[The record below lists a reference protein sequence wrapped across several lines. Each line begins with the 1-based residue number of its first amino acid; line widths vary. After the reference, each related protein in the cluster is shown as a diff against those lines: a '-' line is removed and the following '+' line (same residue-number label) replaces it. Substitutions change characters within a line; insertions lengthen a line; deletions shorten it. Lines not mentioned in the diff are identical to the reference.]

1 MTVLK
6 LLRYQFLFLTL
17 WETILHLTLF
27 RVALLGAAHGWK
39 AKVPHFSKICHT
51 YPTTMNPGTVL
62 PCLKKT
68 PKKYRSPNTP
78 FEFCQHQNFFTRN
91 QQTLLYQEIQI
102 LIPFWYI
109 IFNYFNFFCVF
120 KDKFLINMVITLMMS
135 VKVANLGLL
144 KIKAFLNL
152 GYDVMFFVHDVTNI
166 ILSRESNNIVDVIMW
181 LEFGNSSILIR
192 KVVIT
197 SIL

>member
-1 MTVLK
+1 MG
-6 LLRYQFLFLTL
+6 
-17 WETILHLTLF
+17 
-27 RVALLGAAHGWK
+27 LLGAAPGWK

-51 YPTTMNPGTVL
+51 YPTTMNLGTVL
-62 PCLKKT
+62 PY
-68 PKKYRSPNTP
+68 PKKNICTP
-78 FEFCQHQNFFTRN
+78 FEFCQHQKSARN
-91 QQTLLYQEIQI
+91 QKTLLYQEIQI
-102 LIPFWYI
+102 LISFWYI